1 MAMISISRGTFSG
14 GKILAERLAGRLG
27 YPCLGRE
34 EVLMEAGIEY
44 GVSERELTEAVNQ
57 PPPFWQQVPGR
68 RVAYLMCLTATL
80 LKHAG
85 IDFMMIGCNG
95 ASAPLKMPW
104 LFWQGRPREAQGTPG
119 VRRAGRPPR
128 PP

>member
-1 MAMISISRGTFSG
+1 MEEHHGDDQYFEGDVQRRQN
-14 GKILAERLAGRLG
+14 LAERVAERLG

-34 EVLMEAGIEY
+34 EVLIEAGKEY

-80 LKHAG
+80 LKQARQETWFITG
-85 IDFMMIGCNG
+85 MQATSFLRGSLMFCG
-95 ASAPLKMPW
+95 
-104 LFWQGRPREAQGTPG
+104 FE
-119 VRRAGRPPR
+119 
-128 PP
+128 